1 MASNNKVDVT
11 VRGKGNRG
19 VVVGGTIGSLS
30 SGDSA
35 NEIKVDLG
43 GENNQ
48 IQVAGTD
55 VIANVLEELAELLV
69 TNLEKKSDKE
79 FIREIVQ
86 QLNEQTLKSKDERN
100 EPKIK
105 RLLNNLANYIGFSG
119 IAISQAERIK
129 SLYNQVVNL
138 FG

>member
-1 MASNNKVDVT
+1 MF
-11 VRGKGNRG
+11 
-19 VVVGGTIGSLS
+19 
-30 SGDSA
+30 
-35 NEIKVDLG
+35 
-43 GENNQ
+43 
-48 IQVAGTD
+48 QVAGTD